1 MRELTKKERKVL
13 YEDLC
18 YRLWNYQCFEYVS
31 PIEAF
36 EDYDLIALKKGIPI
50 ISEVSIHT
58 EAIEQECHA
67 LTAYAW
73 LKDRNLKIH
82 SGLGYSEHLD
92 GWYAHSFSTNEK
104 GKIIEPTP
112 LIRDLY
118 FGAPL
123 SNKRTLKMVL
133 AELPN
138 IKRIGLNLKNNINIE
153 NLQLSL

>member
-18 YRLWNYQCFEYVS
+18 YRLWNFQCFEYIS

-36 EDYDLIALKKGIPI
+36 EDYDLIALRKGTPI
-50 ISEVSIHT
+50 INEVKIHKD
-58 EAIEQECHA
+58 AVEQECHA
-67 LTAYAW
+67 ITAYAW
-73 LKDRNLKIH
+73 LKDRDLKIH

-92 GWYAHSFSTNEK
+92 GWYAHSFATNKK

-123 SNKRTLKMVL
+123 SIKRTLKMVT

-138 IKRIGLNLKNNINIE
+138 IKNIGLNLKKDMKLDTF
-153 NLQLSL
+153 NLS